1 MSIAVVYVPCE
12 TVELQVRLGYGG
24 ALSPMELVLLDAV
37 RAGLNDVGQL
47 TGHLQLGRR
56 IVHDLVYDLWRAGLL
71 SVDRSLSRIV
81 VPPEV
86 ADQLD
91 RGAPVPGAEYVREK
105 RELMIDQITRRVL
118 PARGPLSPPDPR
130 LALPVGDD
138 PVGLDRVS
146 QSAVLRAL
154 DESLKADE
162 RQPPADR
169 SHQPVDSGRRRKVLS
184 YRLPPPGLERP
195 RTRRWIELKV
205 EPRWHEHDQ
214 QLTMT
219 VVDDRVPAE
228 LRESASERLTQL
240 AAEAPGGKPF
250 SELRDVAV
258 GALSEPPSPAGAL
271 ARLAD
276 RVETARGVPAGQR
289 HTWHRELADDARQL
303 EGLLRERADREMRV
317 RPVTADKHERLVGQL
332 IAQATS
338 QLVICSPRIHYQT
351 LRRHLPA
358 LEDAVRRDVRLVL
371 LWGAADRDRDEEFD
385 DRTRNALE
393 DLQRLGGKPGATQV
407 VLPVTSARTHA
418 KLVVADH
425 TAALVTSAAPL
436 SGAGGR
442 SDVGLL
448 LEQPGDDSPVITEL
462 LDWVRA
468 SVPSYEH
475 SRLVQVRAADF
486 RSAGAPAPEP
496 ERGREELP
504 EPAVEAPAEYPS
516 VEASALEL
524 WVSGWTEYL
533 RQAQA
538 RLAARRLPA
547 ARLVTDATHRTL
559 FRVALSRARR
569 RLVIAS
575 DGLAAEIV
583 DTGLVGALRA
593 RLEEGVEVTLVLPDA
608 THPVGDRR
616 QYGEARQ
623 RLQDLLAD
631 FPGRLRLVEGGNRA
645 ALLVWDDE
653 AVVGSFNYL
662 AFDGRYGRHRL
673 ASELSVRVSGAA
685 AADAVARAAG
695 AVGLTAAPETG
706 PEAATGAGPETGR
719 DSATALP
726 PAGAAH
732 APAQRLLHAYADQGA
747 ADPRLVAQVLGAAED
762 PWQLLELLGGSGP
775 EDLVAV
781 VAARCL
787 ADHRNGGLDGGQDGR
802 AGRWQ
807 RWLIRHCWNTGQFVE
822 AAVLRRGLPDAGF
835 RPRARTA
842 VLGAAR
848 SAHHPEAVAA
858 VLEELVLEELVLEE
872 GLSAGERVVVALG
885 ACSLLLLT
893 GDASG
898 HEALEVVLPR
908 LGTPWREFVDR
919 VVAYWRAAYLPMPL
933 ELIRV
938 SLDGSRREHERARLW
953 EELEQRLAHARAMTF
968 ASQVST
974 RTHHALFNTPSGA
987 FAELGRIVTGRGD
1000 GELREWREGPGAFP
1014 AEQLVLAAGRGASQ
1028 HGTLMFGGHLKRY
1041 LQRLNPVVAAVD
1053 DLLRTAGS
1061 AAATGAAPPGAEEL
1075 GTWLAGHWT
1084 ELTDAAA
1091 ALEGP
1096 DGPEGVLARHFLGDL
1111 ELLARWRAS

>member
-1 MSIAVVYVPCE
+1 MSVAVVYVPCE

-24 ALSPMELVLLDAV
+24 ALSPMEMVLLDAV

-71 SVDRSLSRIV
+71 TVDRSLSRIV

-86 ADQLD
+86 IDQLD
-91 RGAPVPGAEYVREK
+91 RGAPLPGAEYVREK

-138 PVGLDRVS
+138 PVGLDRVP

-162 RQPPADR
+162 RQPPADM

-195 RTRRWIELKV
+195 RTRRWVELKV
-205 EPRWHEHDQ
+205 EPRWDEHDQ
-214 QLTMT
+214 QLVMT
-219 VVDDRVPAE
+219 VVDDRVPTE

-250 SELRDVAV
+250 SELRNVAV

-289 HTWHRELADDARQL
+289 RTWHRELTDDARQL

-317 RPVTADKHERLVGQL
+317 RPVTADEQERLVGQL
-332 IAQATS
+332 ITQATA
-338 QLVICSPRIHYQT
+338 QLVICSPRIHYQM

-393 DLQRLGGKPGATQV
+393 DLQRLGEKAGSTQV

-425 TAALVTSAAPL
+425 TAALVTNAAPL
-436 SGAGGR
+436 SSAGGR
-442 SDVGLL
+442 SSVGLL

-475 SRLVQVRAADF
+475 SRLVQVRATDF
-486 RSAGAPAPEP
+486 RTADSRTTEAPAPA
-496 ERGREELP
+496 RGHEELP
-504 EPAVEAPAEYPS
+504 EPAVEAPIEDPS

-559 FRVALSRARR
+559 LRVSLSRARR

-583 DTGLVGALRA
+583 DTALVGALRT
-593 RLEEGVEVTLVLPDA
+593 RLEEGVEVTLVLPDG

-623 RLQDLLAD
+623 RLQDLLVA
-631 FPGRLRLVEGGNRA
+631 FPGRLHLMEGSNRA

-695 AVGLTAAPETG
+695 AVGMPASPGTG
-706 PEAATGAGPETGR
+706 PESAAGAGPETR
-719 DSATALP
+719 PDSAVDQPL
-726 PAGAAH
+726 AGVAH
-732 APAQRLLHAYADQGA
+732 AAAQRLLHAYADQGA
-747 ADPRLVAQVLGAAED
+747 ADLRLVAQVLGAAED
-762 PWQLLELLGGSGP
+762 PWQLLELLGGAGP

-787 ADHRNGGLDGGQDGR
+787 ADHRDSGQEGR
-802 AGRWQ
+802 AARWQ

-822 AAVLRRGLPDAGF
+822 ATVLRLGLPDADF

-848 SAHHPEAVAA
+848 SAHHPGAVAA

-872 GLSAGERVVVALG
+872 GLFAGERVLAALG

-898 HEALEVVLPR
+898 HETLEVVRPQLD
-908 LGTPWREFVDR
+908 TPWREFADR
-919 VVAYWRAAYLPMPL
+919 IGAYWQTAYLPMPL

-938 SLDGSRREHERARLW
+938 SLDGSRREHKRARLW

-968 ASQVST
+968 ASPVST

-1000 GELREWREGPGAFP
+1000 GELREWREAPGALP

-1053 DLLRTAGS
+1053 DLLATAGS

-1096 DGPEGVLARHFLGDL
+1096 EGVLARYFLGDL

>member
-1 MSIAVVYVPCE
+1 MSVAVVYVPCE

-71 SVDRSLSRIV
+71 TMDRSLSRIV

-91 RGAPVPGAEYVREK
+91 RGVPVPGAEYVREK

-138 PVGLDRVS
+138 PVGLDRVP

-154 DESLKADE
+154 DESMKADE

-169 SHQPVDSGRRRKVLS
+169 SHQSVDSGRRRKVLS

-205 EPRWHEHDQ
+205 EPRWDVHSQ

-240 AAEAPGGKPF
+240 AAEGPGSKPF
-250 SELRDVAV
+250 SELREVAV
-258 GALSEPPSPAGAL
+258 GSLSEPPSPAGAL

-303 EGLLRERADREMRV
+303 EGLLRERTDREMRV
-317 RPVTADKHERLVGQL
+317 RPVTADEHERLVGQL
-332 IAQATS
+332 IAQATD
-338 QLVICSPRIHYQT
+338 QLVICSPRIHYQS

-393 DLQRLGGKPGATQV
+393 GLQRLGGKAGAKQV

-418 KLVVADH
+418 KLVVADRA
-425 TAALVTSAAPL
+425 AALVTSAAPL
-436 SGAGGR
+436 SGAGER
-442 SDVGLL
+442 PCVGLL

-475 SRLVQVRAADF
+475 SRLLRVRAADF
-486 RSAGAPAPEP
+486 RTADAGTAAEPARE
-496 ERGREELP
+496 REELP
-504 EPAVEAPAEYPS
+504 EPAVEAPAEDPS

-524 WVSGWTEYL
+524 WVSGWTAYL
-533 RQAQA
+533 RQARD

-547 ARLVTDATHRTL
+547 VRLVTDATHRTL
-559 FRVALSRARR
+559 FRVALNRARR

-593 RLEEGVEVTLVLPDA
+593 RLEEGVEVTLILPDA

-623 RLQDLLAD
+623 RLTDLLAS
-631 FPGRLRLVEGGNRA
+631 FPGRLRLVEGGTRA

-662 AFDGRYGRHRL
+662 AFDGRYGRHRM

-695 AVGLTAAPETG
+695 AVGMPAAPETG
-706 PEAATGAGPETGR
+706 PEADAGAGPPAGPG
-719 DSATALP
+719 SAAALP
-726 PAGAAH
+726 SAGAAH
-732 APAQRLLHAYADQGA
+732 APAQRLLHAYAERGA
-747 ADPRLVAQVLGAAED
+747 ADPRLVAEVLGATEN
-762 PWQLLELLGGSGP
+762 PWHLLELLGGSGP

-787 ADHRNGGLDGGQDGR
+787 ADHRDGGQDDR
-802 AGRWQ
+802 AGHWQ

-822 AAVLRRGLPDAGF
+822 AAVLRLGLPDAGF

-848 SAHHPEAVAA
+848 AAHHPGAVAA
-858 VLEELVLEELVLEE
+858 VLEELVLEELVLDE
-872 GLSAGERVVVALG
+872 GLSVGERVVAALG
-885 ACSLLLLT
+885 ACSLLLLA

-898 HEALEVVLPR
+898 HEALEVVRPHLYAS
-908 LGTPWREFVDR
+908 WRELVDR
-919 VVAYWRAAYLPMPL
+919 VGSYWRAAYLPMPL
-933 ELIRV
+933 ELIRM
-938 SLDGSRREHERARLW
+938 SLDGSRREHERARFW

-968 ASQVST
+968 ASPVST

-987 FAELGRIVTGRGD
+987 FAELSRIVAGRGD
-1000 GELREWREGPGAFP
+1000 GELREWREGRGALP

-1041 LQRLNPVVAAVD
+1041 LQRLNPVLAAVD
-1053 DLLRTAGS
+1053 DLIGTAGS

-1075 GTWLAGHWT
+1075 GSWLAGHWT
-1084 ELTDAAA
+1084 ELTEAVSVM
-1091 ALEGP
+1091 E
-1096 DGPEGVLARHFLGDL
+1096 GPEGVLARHFLGDL
-1111 ELLARWRAS
+1111 EPLARWRAS

>member
-1 MSIAVVYVPCE
+1 MSVAVVYVPCE

-37 RAGLNDVGQL
+37 RAGLTDVGQL

-71 SVDRSLSRIV
+71 TVDRSLNRIV

-86 ADQLD
+86 ADRLD

-105 RELMIDQITRRVL
+105 RELMIDQVTRRVL
-118 PARGPLSPPDPR
+118 PAGGPLSPPDPR
-130 LALPVGDD
+130 FALPPGDD
-138 PVGLDRVS
+138 PVGLDRVP

-154 DESLKADE
+154 DESLKADDH
-162 RQPPADR
+162 RPPADR

-205 EPRWHEHDQ
+205 EPRWDEHDQ

-250 SELRDVAV
+250 TALRDVAV

-289 HTWHRELADDARQL
+289 RAWHRELADGARQL
-303 EGLLRERADREMRV
+303 EGLLQERTDREMRV
-317 RPVTADKHERLVGQL
+317 RPVTADEHERLVGEL
-332 IAQATS
+332 IAQADA

-385 DRTRNALE
+385 ERTRNALE
-393 DLQRLGGKPGATQV
+393 DLQRLGAKAGATQV

-418 KLVVADH
+418 KLVIADH

-442 SDVGLL
+442 SSVGLL

-475 SRLVQVRAADF
+475 SRLVRVRAADF
-486 RSAGAPAPEP
+486 RTADPGTAGAPAPEP
-496 ERGREELP
+496 ARGRGRGELP
-504 EPAVEAPAEYPS
+504 EPAVEAPAEDPS
-516 VEASALEL
+516 VETSALEL
-524 WVSGWTEYL
+524 WVGGWSAYL

-559 FRVALSRARR
+559 FRVALRRARR

-583 DTGLVGALRA
+583 DTGLVGALRS

-608 THPVGDRR
+608 GHPVGDRR

-623 RLQDLLAD
+623 RLQDLLAR
-631 FPGRLRLVEGGNRA
+631 FPGGLRLVEGGNRA

-685 AADAVARAAG
+685 AADSVARAAG
-695 AVGLTAAPETG
+695 ATGTPAAPEAAAGTGPETG
-706 PEAATGAGPETGR
+706 PGSAAAPT
-719 DSATALP
+719 
-726 PAGAAH
+726 PAGVAH
-732 APAQRLLHAYADQGA
+732 APAQRLLRAYAEQGA
-747 ADPRLVAQVLGAAED
+747 ADPRLVAKVLGDAED

-787 ADHRNGGLDGGQDGR
+787 ADHRGGGPDGGQDAR

-807 RWLIRHCWNTGQFVE
+807 RWLVRHCWNTGRFVE
-822 AAVLRRGLPDAGF
+822 AAVLRLGLPEAGF

-848 SAHHPEAVAA
+848 SAHRPAAVAA
-858 VLEELVLEELVLEE
+858 VLEELVLEELVLPE
-872 GLSAGERVVVALG
+872 GLCAAERVVAALG

-898 HEALEVVLPR
+898 QEALEVVRPR
-908 LGTPWREFVDR
+908 LAAPWSEFADR
-919 VVAYWRAAYLPMPL
+919 VGAYWRAAYLPMPL

-938 SLDGSRREHERARLW
+938 SLDGSRREHERAGLW
-953 EELEQRLAHARAMTF
+953 EELEHRLAHARAMTF
-968 ASQVST
+968 ASPVST

-1000 GELREWREGPGAFP
+1000 GELREWREGPGAHP

-1028 HGTLMFGGHLKRY
+1028 HGTPMFGGHLKRY
-1041 LQRLNPVVAAVD
+1041 LQRLNPVVTAVD
-1053 DLLRTAGS
+1053 DLLGTAGS

-1075 GTWLAGHWT
+1075 GTWLAGHWAG
-1084 ELTDAAA
+1084 LTGAAA
-1091 ALEGP
+1091 AL
-1096 DGPEGVLARHFLGDL
+1096 DGPEGVLARRFLADL
-1111 ELLARWRAS
+1111 EPLARWRAS

>member
-1 MSIAVVYVPCE
+1 MSVAVVYVACE

-56 IVHDLVYDLWRAGLL
+56 LVHDLVYDLYRAGLL
-71 SVDRSLSRIV
+71 TADRSLNRIV

-86 ADQLD
+86 ADRLD
-91 RGAPVPGAEYVREK
+91 RGIPVPGAEYVREK

-118 PARGPLSPPDPR
+118 PAHGPLSPPDPR
-130 LALPVGDD
+130 LALPVGNS
-138 PVGLDRVS
+138 PVGLDSVP

-162 RQPPADR
+162 RQPPGDR

-205 EPRWHEHDQ
+205 EPHWDEHDQ
-214 QLTMT
+214 RLTMT
-219 VVDDRVPAE
+219 VVDDRVPVE

-240 AAEAPGGKPF
+240 AAEAPGGRPF
-250 SELRDVAV
+250 SELRSVAV

-276 RVETARGVPAGQR
+276 RLETARGLPAGKR
-289 HTWHRELADDARQL
+289 RTWHNDMAADARQL
-303 EGLLRERADREMRV
+303 EGLLRDRADREMRV
-317 RPVTADKHERLVGQL
+317 RPVTSDEHERLVGQL

-358 LEDAVRRDVRLVL
+358 LEDAVRRDVRLIL

-385 DRTRNALE
+385 ERTRNVLE
-393 DLQRLGGKPGATQV
+393 DLQRLGGKTGAAQV

-425 TAALVTSAAPL
+425 TAALVTSAPPL
-436 SGAGGR
+436 SGLGRR

-475 SRLVQVRAADF
+475 SRLVRVRAADF
-486 RSAGAPAPEP
+486 RKAGGPAPEP
-496 ERGREELP
+496 VRVREELP
-504 EPAVEAPAEYPS
+504 EPPVEAPAEDPA

-524 WVSGWTEYL
+524 WISGWTEYL

-538 RLAARRLPA
+538 RLAARRLPSV
-547 ARLVTDATHRTL
+547 RLVTDATHRTL
-559 FRVALSRARR
+559 LRVALSRARR

-583 DTGLVGALRA
+583 DTGVVGALRA

-608 THPVGDRR
+608 DQVGDRR

-623 RLQDLLAD
+623 RLLDLLAS
-631 FPGRLRLVEGGNRA
+631 FPGRLRLLEGSNRA

-673 ASELSVRVSGAA
+673 ASELSVRISGAA
-685 AADAVARAAG
+685 AVDAVARAVG
-695 AVGLTAAPETG
+695 AVGTPAAPETE
-706 PEAATGAGPETGR
+706 PEAGPET
-719 DSATALP
+719 TAAVP
-726 PAGAAH
+726 PLGGTAH
-732 APAQRLLHAYADQGA
+732 AAAQRLLHDYAKQGS
-747 ADPRLVAQVLGAAED
+747 ADPRLVAQVLSAAED
-762 PWQLLELLGGSGP
+762 PWHLLDLLGRTSFK
-775 EDLVAV
+775 DLVAV

-787 ADHRNGGLDGGQDGR
+787 ADHRSRGQDGR
-802 AGRWQ
+802 AGHWQ
-807 RWLIRHCWNTGQFVE
+807 RWLIQHCWDTGQFVE
-822 AAVLRRGLPDAGF
+822 AAVLRLGLPDPGF

-848 SAHHPEAVAA
+848 AAHRPGTVAA
-858 VLEELVLEELVLEE
+858 VLEELVLEE
-872 GLSAGERVVVALG
+872 GLLAGERVAAALG
-885 ACSLLLLT
+885 ACSLLLLA
-893 GDASG
+893 GNASA
-898 HEALEVVLPR
+898 HEALEVIQPQLDA
-908 LGTPWREFVDR
+908 PWREFADR
-919 VVAYWRAAYLPMPL
+919 VDLYWRAAYLPMPL

-938 SLDGSRREHERARLW
+938 SLDGARRDHERARLW
-953 EELEQRLAHARAMTF
+953 KELEQRLAHARAITF
-968 ASQVST
+968 ASPVST
-974 RTHHALFNTPSGA
+974 RTHHALFNTSSGA
-987 FAELGRIVTGRGD
+987 FAELDRIVAGRGD
-1000 GELREWREGPGAFP
+1000 GELREWREGPGSLT
-1014 AEQLVLAAGRGASQ
+1014 AEQLIQAAGRNASQ
-1028 HGTLMFGGHLKRY
+1028 HGTVMFGSHLKRY
-1041 LQRLNPVVAAVD
+1041 LQRLNPVMAAVD
-1053 DLLRTAGS
+1053 DLLDAAGS
-1061 AAATGAAPPGAEEL
+1061 AAAPGVAPPGAEEL
-1075 GTWLAGHWT
+1075 GIWLAGHWM

-1096 DGPEGVLARHFLGDL
+1096 EGVLARRFLGDL